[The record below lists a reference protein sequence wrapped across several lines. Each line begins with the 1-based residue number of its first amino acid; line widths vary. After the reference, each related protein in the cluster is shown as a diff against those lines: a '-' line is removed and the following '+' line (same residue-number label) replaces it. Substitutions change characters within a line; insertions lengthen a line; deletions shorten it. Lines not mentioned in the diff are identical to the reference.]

1 MHETTSAWVSH
12 PEFLPDS
19 ELSRDAMESLQREI
33 AEMAVFSDAG
43 ARPDGREQ
51 SNSPGP
57 PPNPAAIRI
66 ERPFDISAG
75 VPTPTGRAAEPA
87 DQSAPVVVGVDQ
99 AFLDNQAVSA
109 AVALR
114 GEEVIECASALTP
127 LETPYIP
134 GLLSFREGVP
144 VLAALETLSED
155 PDLLVL
161 DGSGRIHYRQAGLAT
176 HIGVITETP
185 AIGVAK
191 SLLCGTPDAS
201 VDGRSAGWSTPIRA
215 DNRIEAAQET
225 IVGHAYQS
233 RQYETTP
240 RINPLYVSPGH
251 GLSAV
256 TARDLV
262 AALCGGYKLPAPTRL
277 ADAYAEEVKQD
288 HV

>member
-1 MHETTSAWVSH
+1 
-12 PEFLPDS
+12 
-19 ELSRDAMESLQREI
+19 MESLQREI
-33 AEMAVFSDAG
+33 AEMAVFADPE
-43 ARPDGREQ
+43 ARPDSRDQTAPPG
-51 SNSPGP
+51 SPP
-57 PPNPAAIRI
+57 RPEAIRL
-66 ERPFDISAG
+66 EQAFDITTG
-75 VPTPTGRAAEPA
+75 VPTPTDERPESS
-87 DQSAPVVVGVDQ
+87 DRSAPIVVGIDQ
-99 AFLDNQAVSA
+99 AFVDEQVVSVT
-109 AVALR
+109 VALR
-114 GEEVIECASALTP
+114 GEEVIERASALTP

-134 GLLSFREGVP
+134 GLLSFREGGP
-144 VLAALETLSED
+144 VLAALEALTVD

-185 AIGVAK
+185 AVGVAK

-201 VDGRSAGWSTPIRA
+201 VDSRSEGWSTPIRA
-215 DNRIEAAQET
+215 DNRIEAPEET

-233 RQYETTP
+233 RQYDNAP

-277 ADAYAEEVKQD
+277 ADAYAEEIKQT
-288 HV
+288 HT